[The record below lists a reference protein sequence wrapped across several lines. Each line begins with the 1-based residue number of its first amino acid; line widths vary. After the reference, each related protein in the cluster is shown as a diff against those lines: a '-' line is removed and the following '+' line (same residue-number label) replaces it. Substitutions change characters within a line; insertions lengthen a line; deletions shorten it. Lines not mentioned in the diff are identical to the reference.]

1 MQPTSMTQPTLVPMP
16 ANDLPTP
23 EVIERA
29 RHRTRERR
37 LRGPTWSSPERDVN
51 AA

>member
-1 MQPTSMTQPTLVPMP
+1 MQPIAQIPTLVPMP

-23 EVIERA
+23 EVVERA

-37 LRGPTWSSPERDVN
+37 LRGPSWAEPSRQQQS
-51 AA
+51 A